1 MPSQNIPVLV
11 ITGPVGV
18 GKTTVATSL
27 SELLGQAN
35 LAHALIDL
43 DWLRWCY
50 PSPPDDPFQLELGIQ
65 NLAAVWSHYQA
76 AGAARL
82 ILVDV
87 VETRA
92 TLHSYQTA
100 IPHAKTLLVRLHADL
115 TILHQRLAGREVG
128 ASLAWHQQRAAELTT
143 LMERARL
150 EDLLVDTMDRSA
162 LDIAGEI
169 IARTGWIAR

>member
-1 MPSQNIPVLV
+1 MPSQKIPVLI

-18 GKTTVATSL
+18 GKTTVAAAL
-27 SELLGQAN
+27 SELLGQAD
-35 LAHALIDL
+35 LAHAVIDL

-50 PSPPDDPFQLELGIQ
+50 PSPAHDPFHLELGTQ
-65 NLAAVWSHYQA
+65 NLAAVWSHYQT

-92 TLHSYQTA
+92 TLKSYQAT
-100 IPHAKTLLVRLHADL
+100 IPHAEMLLVRLHADL
-115 TILHQRLAGREVG
+115 TTLHQRLAGREVG
-128 ASLAWHQQRAAELTT
+128 ASLTWHLRRAAELTM
-143 LMERARL
+143 LMEQARL